1 MKDDI
6 GHNNI
11 EGYAPVIINLII
23 ENCDTDL

>member
-6 GHNNI
+6 GYNNI